1 LRAPQPPDD
10 VAAPID
16 LDLQTAVLHPGD
28 RELARP
34 ILFRRPPDPIGA
46 HSVTDVENLIQ
57 PPVYSRAQHR
67 GLAERSFSM
76 TELAA
81 SRPRSALERWF
92 KFDQNRTTPARDT
105 IAGLTTFIVMS
116 YIIFVNPSILS
127 FRGVPNLEGKGLPFE
142 AVLTSTCLVA
152 GVMTILMGL
161 YSNRAY
167 AIAPGLGLNAVV
179 AFTLVAEAGLSFPEA
194 MGLIV
199 VEGLAA
205 VVAVL
210 MGLRESIMRAIPL
223 ELKKAIA
230 IGIGLFIAFIGL
242 YNSGLV
248 VGRASPTPVDLAS
261 FTTWPV
267 LITLVGIVITVA
279 LRAIGFPGDLLIGII
294 ATTVFATILNYAFD
308 VYPKDLGYARWPD
321 DIFKAPDFSLVGDI
335 SFDAFTTLPFVAALA
350 FAFSLFL
357 ADFFDTMGT
366 LVGVGRQAGYLDR
379 RGELPEIRK
388 PLLVDSAAA
397 AAGGFVS
404 ASSATTYIESA
415 AGVGVGGRTG
425 WVSVITGALFFPF
438 MFVAPLIGMV
448 PPQATAPALIIVGW
462 LMISVLTEAEEEA
475 EAEVRGEPPPRRAL
489 AGIDFH
495 DVALGLSAAIVIMF
509 MPFSFSIT
517 DGIAAGFIVY
527 VLVRTFQ
534 GLWNEVHPLMWAAAL
549 AFAIYFAIPILQQE
563 FSWI

>member
-1 LRAPQPPDD
+1 
-10 VAAPID
+10 
-16 LDLQTAVLHPGD
+16 
-28 RELARP
+28 
-34 ILFRRPPDPIGA
+34 
-46 HSVTDVENLIQ
+46 
-57 PPVYSRAQHR
+57 
-67 GLAERSFSM
+67 M

-248 VGRASPTPVDLAS
+248 IGRASPTPVDLAS

-549 AFAIYFAIPILQQE
+549 AFAIYFAIPIMQQE